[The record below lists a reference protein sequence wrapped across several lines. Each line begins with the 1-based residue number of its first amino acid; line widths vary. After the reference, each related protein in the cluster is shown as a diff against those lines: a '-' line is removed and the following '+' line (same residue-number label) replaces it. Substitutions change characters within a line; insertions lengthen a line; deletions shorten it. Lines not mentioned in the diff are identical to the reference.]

1 MKKTFLLFFVCNC
14 VLTFLSLPA
23 AGVPLEVSSLN
34 GPQDHLSLN
43 GYVHELG
50 ESVFPPDEAVVISSW
65 DLTDQTAC
73 SDGSDDPAIP
83 NVVVS
88 MTNLT
93 GIDWYDVHFVSDIDV
108 PNNSHPENGNPV
120 PGAPL
125 SNFDGWIGNA
135 GLDDYAEA
143 FRIDSIGI
151 NMPLVFESLIL
162 DNIFQAGETWNFI
175 IQDYVLPLP
184 LPPTSFDSVGIA
196 SLSTGYPPSTGSIVA
211 VIPEPATIGL
221 LALGG
226 LVLVRSRK

>member
-1 MKKTFLLFFVCNC
+1 MKKIFLLFLVCNC

-23 AGVPLEVSSLN
+23 AGVPLEVYSID
-34 GPQDHLSLN
+34 GPQDPLLLN
-43 GYVHELG
+43 GHVHELG
-50 ESVFPPDEAVVISSW
+50 EFVFPPDEEIISAW

-73 SDGSDDPAIP
+73 FDGSDDPMIP

-93 GIDWYDVHFVSDIDV
+93 GIDWYDVHYVSDLDI
-108 PNNSHPENGNPV
+108 PNNSHPANPV
-120 PGAPL
+120 PGAL
-125 SNFDGWIGNA
+125 ISNFDGWIGNA
-135 GLDDYAEA
+135 GLADHEEA
-143 FRIDSIGI
+143 FKIDSIGI
-151 NMPLVFESLIL
+151 NTPLVFESLIF

-175 IQDYVLPLP
+175 IQDYTLPLAGS
-184 LPPTSFDSVGIA
+184 PTPFDSVGIA

-221 LALGG
+221 LALGC

>member
-23 AGVPLEVSSLN
+23 AGVPLEVYSIDGPQDPLLLN
-34 GPQDHLSLN
+34 GP
-43 GYVHELG
+43 VHELG
-50 ESVFPPDEAVVISSW
+50 ELVFPLDEAITSAW

-73 SDGSDDPAIP
+73 FDGSDNPTIP

-93 GIDWYDVHFVSDIDV
+93 GIDWYDVHYVSDLDNPQP
-108 PNNSHPENGNPV
+108 PNGTPV
-120 PGAPL
+120 PGASI

-135 GLDDYAEA
+135 GLDDHEEA
-143 FRIDSIGI
+143 FKIDSIGI
-151 NMPLVFESLIL
+151 NMPLVFESLIP
-162 DNIFQAGETWNFI
+162 DNIFQAGEMWNFI
-175 IQDYVLPLP
+175 IQDYILPE
-184 LPPTSFDSVGIA
+184 PPTPFDSVGIA

-221 LALGG
+221 LTLGC
-226 LVLVRSRK
+226 LVLLRSRK